1 MIELPPTAKDERTGV
16 HHRWKIGAA
25 GVAALVMLIT
35 LVILARPP
43 APSEV
48 ENGSFENDCCGSLTL
63 RDGAMILNDKPTI
76 RYTVGRDANGPY
88 ILPRSYVGG
97 LDGIGFEIDGS
108 RPTAKLRLDRLP
120 DPTTLLVQG
129 GRTTYMFKRQPG
141 TTS

>member
-16 HHRWKIGAA
+16 HHMWKIGTA
-25 GVAALVMLIT
+25 GVIAVVTVTT
-35 LVILARPP
+35 LVILSKPP
-43 APSEV
+43 APSGV
-48 ENGSFENDCCGSLTL
+48 ENGSFGNDCCGSLTL
-63 RDGAMILNDKPTI
+63 RDGAMILNDKPTT
-76 RYTVGRDANGPY
+76 RYTVGRDAKGPY

-97 LDGIGFEIDGS
+97 LDGVGFEIDGS

-120 DPTTLLVQG
+120 HPTTLLVQG